1 MDCQPDG
8 GLILIGM
15 GNSMLL
21 PRLYLQ
27 MITGNEL
34 HHLAIDIQFCAA
46 LEYQHPLIPVLVVP
60 EFFWTTLAIRYDSFN
75 TTAGAMEQSC
85 EYFVFGV
92 CG

>member
-34 HHLAIDIQFCAA
+34 HHLTFDI
-46 LEYQHPLIPVLVVP
+46 
-60 EFFWTTLAIRYDSFN
+60 
-75 TTAGAMEQSC
+75 
-85 EYFVFGV
+85 
-92 CG
+92 